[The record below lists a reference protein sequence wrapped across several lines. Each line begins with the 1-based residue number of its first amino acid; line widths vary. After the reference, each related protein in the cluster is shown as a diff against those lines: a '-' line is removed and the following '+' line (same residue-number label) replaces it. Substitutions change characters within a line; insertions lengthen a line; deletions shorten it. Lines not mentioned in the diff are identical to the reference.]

1 VQIGFG
7 GSLPREVCS
16 RSSPPLVPFL
26 ALKVVA
32 SLGRVCGRLRLIRR
46 RLFFFFFFF
55 FSSVVGGLRQDPYS

>member
-55 FSSVVGGLRQDPYS
+55 SSVVGGLRQDPYS

>member
-32 SLGRVCGRLRLIRR
+32 SLFFLGGILMHIRWWV
-46 RLFFFFFFF
+46 FFFFFF